1 MPAPPGVAIGLDVG
15 GTKVLG
21 LAVDPATGE
30 VFDERRVPTP
40 YGSEALVDTLV
51 EVAAALC
58 GSTDGAVAV
67 GVGIAGLIDIEGFVR
82 YSPNLPGI
90 VDLDLR
96 GRLAE
101 RLGAPVVVDNDATTA
116 TIAEHQLGAGKDAT
130 DMVYVALGTGI
141 GGGLVLDGEVR
152 RGAHGFGGE
161 VGHMVVE
168 RGGRV
173 CACGRRGCWETVA
186 SGSALGVLAR
196 ERAGAGV
203 APAILAAAGGVVD
216 AVTGEHAVAAAVEG
230 DDAARAV
237 IATYADSVGLGVAA
251 LATVLDPAVV
261 VIGGGVVDA
270 GDIVMAPIRQAVT
283 AHVMGGAHRPEIPV
297 LPAAFGGRAAAIGA
311 AALAARGR

>member
-1 MPAPPGVAIGLDVG
+1 MPAPSGVAIGLDVG

-30 VFDERRVPTP
+30 VLDERKVPTP
-40 YGSEALVDTLV
+40 YGSGALVDTLV
-51 EVAAALC
+51 DVATALRDSTRGMAAI
-58 GSTDGAVAV
+58 

-116 TIAEHQLGAGKDAT
+116 TIAEHLLGAGKDAT

-161 VGHMVVE
+161 FGHMVVE

-216 AVTGEHAVAAAVEG
+216 VVTGEHAVAAAVEG
-230 DDAARAV
+230 DDAAQAV

-261 VIGGGVVDA
+261 VVGGGVVDA
-270 GDIVMAPIRQAVT
+270 GDIVMEPIRQAVA

-297 LPAAFGGRAAAIGA
+297 LPAAFGGRSAAIGA